1 MVKFVLDLFK
11 IEKKPLKG
19 LMAIEW
25 AAAAYMLFTF
35 VLIMFFYTKMTAPE
49 AMIYGR
55 LRIIAMTAALWLVY
69 RIFPCKFTRLARVSA
84 QLGLLAWW
92 YPDTYEFNRLLPNLD
107 YVFAQWEQNIFGC
120 QPALLFSKELTRC
133 LFQRTFRYGIMQLI
147 IQ

>member
-107 YVFAQWEQNIFGC
+107 HVFAQWEQNIFGC
-120 QPALLFSKELTRC
+120 QPALLFSKELP
-133 LFQRTFRYGIMQLI
+133 FSANFSIWDMQLI

>member
-69 RIFPCKFTRLARVSA
+69 RIFPCKFTIRITCVVVSRYLRV
-84 QLGLLAWW
+84 
-92 YPDTYEFNRLLPNLD
+92 
-107 YVFAQWEQNIFGC
+107 
-120 QPALLFSKELTRC
+120 
-133 LFQRTFRYGIMQLI
+133 
-147 IQ
+147 

>member
-1 MVKFVLDLFK
+1 MDWYKNNGWILKIRITDSRNKMVKFVLDLFK

-120 QPALLFSKELTRC
+120 QPALLIL
-133 LFQRTFRYGIMQLI
+133 
-147 IQ
+147 